1 MPQINQSNF
10 KQMKNA
16 IAKFLGLDKIQT
28 ETTNLFNEVVSLRD
42 RAKALELE
50 NHKLINKQVSLQE
63 ELRGTDWDEVARDNF
78 SYENLA
84 DAIDMYELAENIES
98 SDIAYNID
106 MNELACHIDTSDIA
120 GELDIDEI
128 MERANIN
135 IDTIAEQVAERIADR
150 EGLQH
155 LVSEEVDAQGT
166 SGVTTDAVESMIHA
180 AIQQFGDSLEVMV
193 SAKLNYEK

>member
-1 MPQINQSNF
+1 
-10 KQMKNA
+10 MKNA
-16 IAKFLGLDKIQT
+16 IIKFLGLDKIQT

-42 RAKALELE
+42 RTKSLELE

-78 SYENLA
+78 NYSNLA

-106 MNELACHIDTSDIA
+106 MNDLACHIDTSEIA
-120 GELDIDEI
+120 SELDMDEI

-166 SGVTTDAVESMIHA
+166 SGVTTDAVESMIHT
-180 AIQQFGDSLEVMV
+180 AIQQFADSLEVMV
-193 SAKLNYEK
+193 SAKLNYDK